1 MINRI
6 LTVLLLVLTTITS
19 AYAIDYS
26 GKTVTIW
33 IPFKT
38 GGGTDA
44 WARAIGPAFS
54 KNLPGNPKV
63 IVQNVTE
70 GGILGASVP
79 DTAGQDHARQTFR
92 SGHDAPHRFWQ
103 QPWCQR
109 CPYQG
114 DGRCPAA

>member
-33 IPFKT
+33 IPFKA

-54 KNLPGNPKV
+54 KNLPETQK
-63 IVQNVTE
+63 
-70 GGILGASVP
+70 L
-79 DTAGQDHARQTFR
+79 
-92 SGHDAPHRFWQ
+92 
-103 QPWCQR
+103 
-109 CPYQG
+109 
-114 DGRCPAA
+114 